1 MGYAGE
7 REEMIAAS
15 VKKLPDRTR
24 ALNKVT
30 YTRTL
35 YCPLSTPVMLQNLM
49 LRASMG
55 FFVNRS
61 APCDCINWG
70 LAKKIAANSFS
81 GSPDVAS
88 GTRAFPFGDLR
99 AIDLSRDSNYRHLLI
114 NHHATV

>member
-7 REEMIAAS
+7 REEMIAAG
-15 VKKLPDRTR
+15 VKKLLDRTR

-55 FFVNRS
+55 FFVHRS
-61 APCDCINWG
+61 TPCDCINWDS
-70 LAKKIAANSFS
+70 KK
-81 GSPDVAS
+81 D
-88 GTRAFPFGDLR
+88 
-99 AIDLSRDSNYRHLLI
+99 
-114 NHHATV
+114 